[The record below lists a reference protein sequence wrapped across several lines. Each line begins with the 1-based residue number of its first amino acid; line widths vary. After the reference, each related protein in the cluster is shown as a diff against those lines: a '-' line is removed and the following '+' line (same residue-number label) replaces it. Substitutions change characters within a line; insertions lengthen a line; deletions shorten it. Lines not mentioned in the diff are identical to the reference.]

1 MQNFRLKVFLTT
13 AKRLSFTKAAKEL
26 FISQPAVTKHIV
38 ALEKNF
44 NTQLFIRRGSHI
56 ELTEAGKILQ
66 QYGTKIDNLYSL
78 LDFEMGIL
86 QNEHKGK
93 LVIGTSTTMTQYVIP
108 PLMARFHQK
117 FKNIVI
123 HLVNGN
129 TEQIEKALTQ
139 NQIDLGIIEGQSRRK
154 DFKYIGFLKDEIVL
168 TAKSSHPLAKKGEV
182 SLTELRSYPLLLRE
196 KGSGTLEVIE
206 YYLKKLHYSI
216 NDFNVEMHFG
226 STEGIKNYIL
236 NSNSVAFLSIQSI
249 FKELK
254 RNDLSIIDVK
264 GMDLNREF
272 NFIVDTGNT
281 NPLVDLFIQ
290 FALKYNF

>member
-1 MQNFRLKVFLTT
+1 MKNFRLKVFLT
-13 AKRLSFTKAAKEL
+13 AANRLSFTKAAKEL
-26 FISQPAVTKHIV
+26 YISQPAVTKHIV
-38 ALEKNF
+38 ALEKHF
-44 NTQLFIRRGSHI
+44 NTKLFARKGSNI
-56 ELTEAGKILQ
+56 ELTEAGKLLQ
-66 QYGTKIDNLYSL
+66 QYGTKIDNIYSL

-108 PLMARFHQK
+108 PLMAHFHQK

-129 TEQIEKALTQ
+129 TEQIEKALTG
-139 NQIDLGIIEGQSRRK
+139 NQIDLGIIEGQSKRK
-154 DFKYIGFLKDEIVL
+154 DFKYIDFLKDEIVL
-168 TAKSSHPLAKKGEV
+168 TAKSSHPLAKKGGV

-206 YYLKKLHYSI
+206 YFLKGLNYSI
-216 NDFNVEMHFG
+216 TDFNVEMHFG

-249 FKELK
+249 YNELS
-254 RNDLSIIDVK
+254 RNELSIIDINELE
-264 GMDLNREF
+264 MIRNF
-272 NFIVDTGNT
+272 NFIVDKGNT

-290 FALKYNF
+290 FALNYNF